1 MKGVLKVQS
10 WQATEKRRSSS
21 SLEFGCLG
29 YQGQNAHSAAR
40 LGILVEAVYPF
51 LLRPPTIR
59 TMGAILLKNE
69 RPLEP
74 GALDSLPCYRNERVI
89 QAPHAP

>member
-1 MKGVLKVQS
+1 LRSLQVCLSLSVFL
-10 WQATEKRRSSS
+10 RRGLS
-21 SLEFGCLG
+21 
-29 YQGQNAHSAAR
+29 
-40 LGILVEAVYPF
+40 V
-51 LLRPPTIR
+51 PPEVAFCFFFIR
-59 TMGAILLKNE
+59 VPQRDLKNE